1 MNDIPVNNW
10 AVGLSVFSFGFLSVG
25 SILFGST
32 VTTAVLRGLV
42 GGILFGGLLWLVGLM
57 IGNEKDL
64 MDETTLEEE
73 STSDL
78 ESIPV
83 KAKLTESQDK

>member
-10 AVGLSVFSFGFLSVG
+10 AVGLSVFSFGFLIMG

-73 STSDL
+73 STSDF
-78 ESIPV
+78 ESIPG

>member
-83 KAKLTESQDK
+83 KAKLKESQDK